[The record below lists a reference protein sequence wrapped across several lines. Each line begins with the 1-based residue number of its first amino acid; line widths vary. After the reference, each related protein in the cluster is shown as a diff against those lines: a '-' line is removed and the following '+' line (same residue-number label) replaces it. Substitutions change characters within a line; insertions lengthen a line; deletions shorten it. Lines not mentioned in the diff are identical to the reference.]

1 MPASAALDPTR
12 NVPVRPGDVVAD
24 KYEIEALIG
33 SGGVGVVFSAKHK
46 GLDQRVAIKLL
57 QRSALGSGENVSRF
71 EREVKILARI
81 KSEHVARVMDTGQ
94 LPTGEPFMVLEHL
107 EGEDLGQ
114 LIKRRGQLPID
125 EAVDLIVQVCE
136 GVALAHGLGV
146 VHRDLKPANLFVT
159 PGPDGVPVA
168 KVLDF
173 GISKLLEPSAT
184 DQIVTRTQSVVGSPL
199 YMSPEQVETPRDAD
213 ERSDVWSLAVIL
225 YELITGKAPFDAAT
239 LPLLCV
245 SICTAP
251 PTPLSEHLADAPP
264 GLWRVLL
271 RALEK
276 DPKKRHV
283 SVAELAMAL
292 APFGA
297 AGSQRSAER
306 AERIAKAHG
315 LAVSTDDAP
324 PDSVARRLSWST
336 VPPKGPPAR
345 RRSRHVWVMSGI
357 AVLAATTLWMG
368 TRSEAHRTAAAGFG
382 GVLVQARWV
391 AEVAAMPPAP
401 HSAAEPVAAPAPEAT
416 ASASAQVSADA
427 PPASP
432 PRAPRGVPRKGGT
445 QKKGSP
451 AVDILSE
458 R

>member
-81 KSEHVARVMDTGQ
+81 KSEHVARVMDSGQ

-114 LIKRRGQLPID
+114 LIKRRGTIPIE

-159 PGPDGVPVA
+159 PGPDGAAVA

-173 GISKLLEPSAT
+173 GISKLLEPSAS

-199 YMSPEQVETPRDAD
+199 YMSPEQVETPREAD

-225 YELITGKAPFDAAT
+225 YELVTGKAPFDAAT

-251 PTPLSEHLADAPP
+251 PTPLADHLAGAPP

-276 DPKKRHV
+276 DPKKRHA
-283 SVAELAMAL
+283 SVAELALAL

-324 PDSVARRLSWST
+324 PESEGRRLSWSS
-336 VPPKGPPAR
+336 VPPKGPTLR
-345 RRSRHVWVMSGI
+345 RRFRHVWVMSG
-357 AVLAATTLWMG
+357 LAALAAAILWMG
-368 TRSEAHRTAAAGFG
+368 SGPGAHRNAASGLG
-382 GVLVQARWV
+382 RVLGQARWV
-391 AEVAAMPPAP
+391 SEAASMA
-401 HSAAEPVAAPAPEAT
+401 SAAPPPVVEAAAPPPPEAAPS
-416 ASASAQVSADA
+416 ASASAPALPAKA
-427 PPASP
+427 PR
-432 PRAPRGVPRKGGT
+432 RAPRATPKSGGA
-445 QKKGSP
+445 